1 MNSNAMNK
9 KQRNESDAAIKQ
21 IFDRQTISDAERL
34 QQHQEFINAMNEF
47 TARAGLLSEDP
58 FFEGI

>member
-21 IFDRQTISDAERL
+21 TFDRQTISDAERL
-34 QQHQEFINAMNEF
+34 QQY
-47 TARAGLLSEDP
+47 
-58 FFEGI
+58 